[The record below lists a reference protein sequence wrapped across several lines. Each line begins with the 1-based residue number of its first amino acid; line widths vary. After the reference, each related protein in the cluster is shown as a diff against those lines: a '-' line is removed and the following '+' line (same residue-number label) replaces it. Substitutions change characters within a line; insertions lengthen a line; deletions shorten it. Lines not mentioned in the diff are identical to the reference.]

1 MAFFYTTMLYS
12 NRKLRPLNTDVTIF
26 DFKNIKGNFTMT
38 HKRYNPSWE
47 GYMGDFLRGHIG
59 INHLKPQFQSFNAIG
74 LEKQLNE
81 NTAYIALLSLE
92 EAKDVLEEIDSPT
105 PKSPFIKSIF
115 SVTDPISPYAG
126 NIRDAFDFINVAGE
140 FKRLGIKAT
149 EYVGKNGQRYIKI
162 SGHAGLRKI
171 ITASRYSASN
181 MKIISMGIGQQGIN
195 SGIVKGVKFN
205 ILFSSAYRAV
215 EYIFKDEYTLADFL
229 GNISVDLAKTAIAAF
244 ASWVI
249 GTFAAATFVT
259 GASIIVVAGIMLL
272 VGVATVYTLDMV
284 DKKFKISES
293 VISLIKK
300 EIERKPKTPEA
311 NFNQFL
317 HNWGSYGK

>member
-1 MAFFYTTMLYS
+1 
-12 NRKLRPLNTDVTIF
+12 
-26 DFKNIKGNFTMT
+26 MT
-38 HKRYNPSWE
+38 HKRYRPSWE
-47 GYMGDFLRGHIG
+47 GYMGDFLTGNVG
-59 INHLKPQFQSFNAIG
+59 INQFRDQHQFFDTID

-81 NTAYIALLSLE
+81 NTTYIALLSLE
-92 EAKDVLEEIDSPT
+92 EAKNVLEDIDSPK
-105 PKSPFIKSIF
+105 PKSPFMKKVF
-115 SVTDPISPYAG
+115 SVADPISPYAG
-126 NIRDAFDFINVAGE
+126 NIRDAFDFTNVVRE

-149 EYVGKNGQRYIKI
+149 EYVGKHGQKYIKI

-205 ILFSSAYRAV
+205 ILFSAAYRAV

-229 GNISVDLAKTAIAAF
+229 GNIAVDLAKAAVGAF

-249 GTFAAATFVT
+249 GTFAATAFAT
-259 GASIIVVAGIMLL
+259 GASVIVVAGIMLL
-272 VGVATVYTLDMV
+272 VGVATVSILDSL
-284 DKKFKISES
+284 DKKFKLSET
-293 VISLIKK
+293 VINLIKK
-300 EIERKPKTPEA
+300 EIERKPRTPEA

-317 HNWGSYGK
+317 HNWMNYGK